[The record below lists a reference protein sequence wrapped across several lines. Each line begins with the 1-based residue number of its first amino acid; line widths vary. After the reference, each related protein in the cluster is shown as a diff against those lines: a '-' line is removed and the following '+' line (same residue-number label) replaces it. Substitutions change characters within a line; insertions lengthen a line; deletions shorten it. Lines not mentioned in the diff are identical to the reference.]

1 MLRHLENI
9 VPTVLDKK
17 SANYKCQ
24 SLNFW
29 LFVLLINTMNLKWA
43 LSSGHLNF
51 HLFVIHNIK
60 TQNIK
65 KAKLGEVADSDDC
78 CESNDCCESADF

>member
-1 MLRHLENI
+1 MSKHLENI
-9 VPTVLDKK
+9 VPAVLDKK

-65 KAKLGEVADSDDC
+65 KAKKKLDC
-78 CESNDCCESADF
+78 